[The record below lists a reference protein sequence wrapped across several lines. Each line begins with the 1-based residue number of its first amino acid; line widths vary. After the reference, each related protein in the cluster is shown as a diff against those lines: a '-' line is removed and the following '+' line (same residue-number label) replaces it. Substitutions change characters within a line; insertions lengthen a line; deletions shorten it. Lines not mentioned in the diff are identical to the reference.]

1 MKREELD
8 NLLYEA
14 LETEQGGVKIY
25 ETPCVRPWN
34 EDLREEWEEY
44 LEQTRRHVQIVEEV
58 FEPSAW
64 TRTSRR
70 PGARW

>member
-25 ETPCVRPWN
+25 ETAVRAAVN
-34 EDLREEWEEY
+34 EDLREEWQEY
-44 LEQTRRHVQIVEEV
+44 LGQTRRHVEILKRCSRRSV
-58 FEPSAW
+58 W
-64 TRTSRR
+64 TRTSR
-70 PGARW
+70 PLVARW